1 MKRFRMIAAAL
12 PIIFAAATP
21 AGAEPV
27 LADMAIGSEKA
38 PLTVVE
44 YASMTCPHC
53 AEFHIKVL
61 PEVKREYIDT
71 GKLRLVLRDFPLDGL
86 ALRASM
92 LARCGGSERYF
103 AFVDVLLTQ
112 QHAWSRAQD
121 PVKALAQIARMG
133 GVSDEAFQA
142 CMTNKELE
150 NYVVQSR
157 YDAQKEHQVSG
168 TPSFVVNGKTY
179 SGIESVQAFKEMI
192 DPLLAGKGS

>member
-12 PIIFAAATP
+12 AITVAAATP
-21 AGAEPV
+21 ASAEPV
-27 LADMAIGSEKA
+27 LADMAMGSENA

-53 AEFHIKVL
+53 AAFHSKVL
-61 PEVKREYIDT
+61 PEVKRDYIDA
-71 GKLRLVLRDFPLDGL
+71 GKLRLVFRDFPLDGL

-92 LARCGGSERYF
+92 LARCGGAERYF
-103 AFVDVLLTQ
+103 AFVDVLFMQ
-112 QHAWSRAQD
+112 QAAWSRAKD

-133 GVSDEAFQA
+133 GVSEEAFQA

-150 NYVVQSR
+150 KYVVQSR
-157 YDAQKEHQVSG
+157 YDAQQEHRVSG

-179 SGIESVQAFKEMI
+179 SGIESIEAFKEMV